1 MKRQLFIGTFSLVL
15 FLYIVQVAFF
25 SSPKS
30 STSSSLKKTTRSRFS
45 FRKKL
50 YTHISSHGLMK
61 SLTDIHI
68 ASEEAVQEAVEEELR
83 ELQDSGIDL
92 DVVDQ
97 VRLSRKQVH
106 KPGVGVEPEPTVGN
120 PTEDSDDHE
129 YTTKETDENKGVIVV
144 EAEGS
149 FNKTLSRQFRFH
161 NPEPED
167 MQHLKN
173 SKQVALERISDP
185 LSSSLTCKREVF
197 LTILVVSKPS
207 DVKRRKYIRDS
218 WAHSYE
224 DDYRKLKGS
233 QPFPNG
239 KVYIPSD
246 VVKVV
251 FVIGQAKDT
260 ESGEMVAL
268 EEEMRL
274 NKDIVLGGMQEDYRN
289 LTLKTKMGLKWA
301 YYECKT
307 SYVLKTD
314 DDVFINP
321 VVLVEWLKEIPQN
334 NLYTGWCN
342 FNSPVVRN
350 KNSKW

>member
-1 MKRQLFIGTFSLVL
+1 MKRQLLIGTFSLVV
-15 FLYIVQVAFF
+15 FLYIVQVTFF
-25 SSPKS
+25 SSPKLDTS
-30 STSSSLKKTTRSRFS
+30 SSSLKKTTRSRFS

-50 YTHISSHGLMK
+50 YAHISSRDLIK

-68 ASEEAVQEAVEEELR
+68 TSEEAVQDAVEEELR
-83 ELQDSGIDL
+83 ELQDTGIDL
-92 DVVDQ
+92 DVLDQ
-97 VRLSRKQVH
+97 VRLSRKQVQ
-106 KPGVGVEPEPTVGN
+106 KPDIDVEAETSVGH
-120 PTEDSDDHE
+120 PTEDDDEHE
-129 YTTKETDENKGVIVV
+129 DTTKENDVNSEEVV

-149 FNKTLSRQFRFH
+149 FNKSLSRQFRFR

-173 SKQVALERISDP
+173 SKQVVLERISDP
-185 LSSSLTCKREVF
+185 LTSSFTCKREVF
-197 LTILVVSKPS
+197 LTILVVSQPS
-207 DVKRRKYIRDS
+207 DVRRRKYIRDS

-251 FVIGQAKDT
+251 FIIGQAKDT
-260 ESGEMVAL
+260 ESGQMEALQQEMK
-268 EEEMRL
+268 L

-342 FNSPVVRN
+342 FNSPVIRN
-350 KNSKW
+350 KKSKW